1 MDALRQTPI
10 IFISVKGHLDTLEV
24 KELIVQAATS
34 SAKLH
39 VFVRFA
45 RVDSHAKSVD
55 FCHFFWFAK
64 HSELQ
69 ELHWQKLIQI
79 EFQSCNVLQ
88 Q

>member
-10 IFISVKGHLDTLEV
+10 IIINVKGDLDTLEV

-34 SAKLH
+34 SAKLL
-39 VFVRFA
+39 VFVRFT
-45 RVDSHAKSVD
+45 RPDSHAKSVD
-55 FCHFFWFAK
+55 FCHFWLPK
-64 HSELQ
+64 YSKLQ

-79 EFQSCNVLQ
+79 EFQSCNFLQ